1 LSIRLYLLLPLT
13 SALVYAIAVL
23 FLKLAMSRGASSWA
37 VTYLS
42 NVAMGLAFMPMLFL
56 GDARWSAAGV
66 PWAIAAGVLFFLGQ
80 VGTFRSLHAGDVSIA
95 TPALATKVVFVA
107 LLSLALPAKN
117 PDPDL
122 WIAVG
127 LTMAGVV
134 LLHQGPRHHAS
145 RPWTTLGWALFAAL
159 SFASADILVQQVAAR
174 TGITLFLP
182 VMFGTV
188 TLISLPLL
196 VPHLPRAGEARA
208 GAWRWGS
215 AGIILLAVQATGI
228 VGTIGWSGDATGV
241 NVVYSSRGLW
251 SLVLVAFVAH
261 RLGVAEGTRDP
272 RTLLARLAG
281 GVLILIAV
289 LLVVL

>member
-1 LSIRLYLLLPLT
+1 
-13 SALVYAIAVL
+13 
-23 FLKLAMSRGASSWA
+23 
-37 VTYLS
+37 
-42 NVAMGLAFMPMLFL
+42 MGLAFMPMLFL

-215 AGIILLAVQATGI
+215 AGIILLAVQATGV
-228 VGTIGWSGDATGV
+228 VGAIGWSGDATGV

>member
-1 LSIRLYLLLPLT
+1 MSIRLYLLLPLT

-159 SFASADILVQQVAAR
+159 SFASADILVQQMAAR

>member
-42 NVAMGLAFMPMLFL
+42 NVAMGLAFMPMLFF

-159 SFASADILVQQVAAR
+159 SFASADILVQQMAAR

-261 RLGVAEGTRDP
+261 HLGVAEGTRDP
-272 RTLLARLAG
+272 RTLVARFAG